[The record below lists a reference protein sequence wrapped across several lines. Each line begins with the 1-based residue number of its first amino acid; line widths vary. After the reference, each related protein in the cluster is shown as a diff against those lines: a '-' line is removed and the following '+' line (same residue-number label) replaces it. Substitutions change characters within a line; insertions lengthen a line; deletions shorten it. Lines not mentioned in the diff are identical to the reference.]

1 MGYLNRL
8 IIQIRNKENP
18 FIQKDEKRIIS
29 REIFSEEGRFL
40 NREKLE
46 KFLKDFFGTEDV
58 TLDDIKRKIESLLN
72 EMLDIINLQIK
83 IKEAIEKTNKLKKEI
98 EGKSL
103 DLNPEQRQKLLKTL
117 EEALEFANKLISEKM
132 RKFLSAFVEKIT
144 SRIDKFLT
152 ASSFKHFS
160 DLLSRKLDFDPL
172 GENDKKFFKDLEEY
186 IRKKIEEIEKL
197 IPNLTNDE
205 TFKKINILI
214 ENLSELKQILER

>member
-1 MGYLNRL
+1 
-8 IIQIRNKENP
+8 
-18 FIQKDEKRIIS
+18 
-29 REIFSEEGRFL
+29 
-40 NREKLE
+40 
-46 KFLKDFFGTEDV
+46 
-58 TLDDIKRKIESLLN
+58 
-72 EMLDIINLQIK
+72 MLDIINLQRK
-83 IKEAIEKTNKLKKEI
+83 IEEAIEKINKLKKEI

-197 IPNLTNDE
+197 IPNLTNYE

-214 ENLSELKQILER
+214 ENLSELKQILESDQ